1 MSAFRL
7 FFRRT
12 GRPGPLRVNNGDTF
26 AACGEKYGITAREG
40 EIIRLLL
47 GGKGNK
53 EITEALFISDHTVKN
68 HIHHIYQKFGIKNRV
83 QLVQCYRAALEESG
97 GIPAG
102 ARAAEGALPDAREK
116 SGGFR
121 RAALP
126 AALLFIVFALVL
138 VAWNPWGRKPRTI
151 VLPPTPVLAVLDF
164 ENLSGDPELEK
175 WVTGLPLLLT
185 TDLLQSKLLRTRS
198 DDAVFGALKKFNLT
212 DRKRYSREDLR
223 LLAKEMRADY
233 LLTGS
238 LMKAG
243 GRIVVTAFLQD
254 ARTGAPIRTE
264 KIESPDEQGLMR
276 GVDGLAQLIKSALN
290 LASAR
295 AQTDVDLDIEVLTTS
310 SALAFKYYAEGRRYH
325 HTGDYEQALLMLRK
339 AVELDPEFA
348 MAYRGMS
355 VAARNLGYYKQEAVF
370 KQKAFDLSARLPE
383 NCRER
388 NLIRGDYYSLSE
400 ATHARAVEAYKRVL
414 ADHPDDLIANN
425 NLAMLCY
432 ELEDFEA
439 AGKYADVPIRQGID
453 NPFPF
458 YTKAISLASMGR
470 SDEAIRLLVAY
481 HENHPANRLIYQVL
495 ADTLIETNDF
505 VGAGAALDK
514 AAAVFPDP
522 SWAYW
527 KGTVLFHTQGAG
539 AAREEYRRLFLMDA
553 GPWQI
558 RAHVRLGNVAL
569 AEGRFR
575 EAEDQFRGGAELAE
589 TIGESNGASDLRQL
603 LGQVF
608 LDTGRPAAAL
618 LEARRAVESGQASGN
633 GSRLRAAMHFQGLAC
648 LRNKEPSTV
657 DSLTARF
664 KSMAAAGSTKRP
676 ARDYDFF
683 QGMIALEKG
692 LPFEAA
698 KLIEKAVSQLPPG
711 NSSDS
716 RKMLFYVTLAS
727 AREKAG
733 DFAGAASAYQEVT
746 GSAGDRLQIAE
757 YYPWSVLGLARMEER
772 LGRPARALE
781 GYRSFL
787 ALWKDADPGRPEI
800 AEAQGRFDAL
810 SGATGRNK

>member
-1 MSAFRL
+1 
-7 FFRRT
+7 
-12 GRPGPLRVNNGDTF
+12 
-26 AACGEKYGITAREG
+26 
-40 EIIRLLL
+40 
-47 GGKGNK
+47 
-53 EITEALFISDHTVKN
+53 
-68 HIHHIYQKFGIKNRV
+68 
-83 QLVQCYRAALEESG
+83 
-97 GIPAG
+97 
-102 ARAAEGALPDAREK
+102 
-116 SGGFR
+116 
-121 RAALP
+121 
-126 AALLFIVFALVL
+126 LVL

-151 VLPPTPVLAVLDF
+151 VLPPTPALAVLDF

-348 MAYRGMS
+348 MAYRGMA

-400 ATHARAVEAYKRVL
+400 TTHARAVEAYKRVL